1 MTHCRFEDKSS
12 ASHVL
17 QLVHSQRSDFH
28 IFFYDTSASHDVPG
42 LDHGAQQVHIGRSCV
57 LCCEDPAGSVCDCRM
72 WALMISDFF

>member
-1 MTHCRFEDKSS
+1 MNHCRFEDKSS
-12 ASHVL
+12 ALHVP
-17 QLVHSQRSDFH
+17 QWVHFP